1 MEINIFVKKYVF
13 GMAFT
18 VGVLL
23 SSPVSAVTTFS
34 ECSGVSSVG
43 AYDVSGY
50 VSGAVD
56 CTVSDEFE
64 NDAPPPPPAI
74 VNTAP
79 GFFDITNW
87 LFGGKIGANAGYE
100 GTGTKIDDEDGA
112 IGGLSGTYDIT
123 ASGADTW
130 QNIMLVFKDGD
141 GTTLVGYLLDSLSGT
156 WQSPFVLALFPEASG
171 NNTKDVSHISVYYT
185 ECPPGRVCGVPVGEV
200 PLPAGILLL
209 ISALGGLG
217 FLARFRKVGAPA

>member
-1 MEINIFVKKYVF
+1 MKINTLFKKCAI
-13 GMAFT
+13 GMAFAF
-18 VGVLL
+18 GVLL
-23 SSPVSAVTTFS
+23 STPASAATFS
-34 ECSGVSSVG
+34 SCAGVG
-43 AYDVSGY
+43 YDVSGY

-56 CTVSDEFE
+56 CTVSDDFS
-64 NDAPPPPPAI
+64 NDSPPPPPAI

-87 LFGGKIGANAGYE
+87 LFAGKLGE
-100 GTGTKIDDEDGA
+100 TTGLTTDA
-112 IGGLSGTYDIT
+112 TLPALSGSYSISATL
-123 ASGADTW
+123 ASSWD
-130 QNIMLVFKDGD
+130 QIMLVFKDGG

-185 ECPPGRVCGVPVGEV
+185 ACPPGRLCSPPVGEV

-217 FLARFRKVGAPA
+217 FLSRFRKAGTAA